1 MRLRIIGLVSVLTLI
16 SLQSFSQEKLDTAVI
31 SASRLQNTYKETG
44 KTVRVISAK
53 EIESFPVNTLED
65 LLQDVAGVNMNAR
78 AGFGIQ
84 TDIGLRGST
93 FSQVLILID
102 NQRLNDA
109 LTGHFNNNIPI
120 PLSEIAQIEI
130 VKGPSGVSYGADAVG
145 GVIHIKTKTYMAEPR
160 IKLNFAGKVSK
171 GQYGLN
177 NNDLGLFI
185 NMRKWAFSAGVK
197 SLNADGQEFTNPN
210 YLLNG
215 STGDTSY
222 KSYFDQKNYT
232 VAGTYFRDKWKVYLR
247 GAVDMRDFNA
257 KYFYTAS
264 KFDESTENIK
274 AYWTQAA
281 AIHKTENQLT
291 ELNVGYKHN
300 RDTFIFNP
308 LFSTNGHVTT
318 RLNATLTQNRTFG
331 KVKVAYGTQFDQT
344 TIESNDRGDHSNFS
358 IAAFVLSKFRLTDNF
373 LLVAGA
379 RVENDNHYGTFAVP
393 QLTATYIMPK
403 LIIRSSI
410 GQSVRNADF
419 TERFVSYNIDSLS
432 PNRNAGNPDVAP
444 EKSLS
449 ADLNFDWKPSDKLRV
464 NQSVFFRTSTDLI
477 DFALT
482 NSDDITNLTNLRPN
496 STYFYTQNIEE
507 SNTIGYELG
516 LAYDAL
522 KTDSTRITFKL
533 DYTWLQTTNSDSV
546 VSKYI
551 ANHPIHSVAPRILL
565 RYKRFRLSTTANI
578 ITRNPEEIEDI
589 MGEIKDQYVLV
600 NARLSFKPP
609 VVPARIFVE
618 GRNLLD
624 TDYQEILGARMPARW
639 VYAGF
644 IWRWGEKSI

>member
-1 MRLRIIGLVSVLTLI
+1 
-16 SLQSFSQEKLDTAVI
+16 
-31 SASRLQNTYKETG
+31 
-44 KTVRVISAK
+44 
-53 EIESFPVNTLED
+53 
-65 LLQDVAGVNMNAR
+65 MNAR

-102 NQRLNDA
+102 NQRLNDG
-109 LTGHFNNNIPI
+109 LTGHFNNNIPV

-145 GVIHIKTKTYMAEPR
+145 GVIHIKTKTYVAEPR
-160 IKLNFAGKVSK
+160 IKINFAGKASK

-177 NNDLGLFI
+177 NNDLGVFV
-185 NMRKWAFSAGVK
+185 NMRKWAFSAGLK
-197 SLNADGQEFTNPN
+197 SLNADGQEFANPN
-210 YLLNG
+210 YIQPG
-215 STGDTSY
+215 GPDSTYNTF
-222 KSYFDQKNYT
+222 FDQKNYT
-232 VAGTYFRDKWKVYLR
+232 LSGTYFRDKWKIYLR
-247 GAVDMRDFNA
+247 GAMDMRDFNA

-264 KFDESTENIK
+264 SLDESTERIK
-274 AYWTQAA
+274 AYWTQSA
-281 AIHKTENQLT
+281 AIYKTDKQQT
-291 ELNVGYKHN
+291 EFNIGYKHN
-300 RDTFIFNP
+300 RDTFVFNP
-308 LFSTNGHVTT
+308 LFTPNGHVTT
-318 RLNATLTQNRTFG
+318 RLNSTVTQNRAFG
-331 KVKVAYGTQFDQT
+331 KVKLAYGAQFDHT

-358 IAAFVLSKFRLTDNF
+358 IAAFVLSKFKLTDKF
-373 LLVAGA
+373 LIVAGG
-379 RVENDNHYGTFAVP
+379 RVENDNHYGTYAVP
-393 QLTATYIMPK
+393 QLTATYVMPK
-403 LIIRSSI
+403 LIIRSSL

-419 TERFVSYNIDSLS
+419 TERFVSYNIDTLT

-449 ADLNFDWKPSDKLRV
+449 LDLNLDWKPTDKLRI
-464 NQSVFFRTSTDLI
+464 NQSVFHRSSNNLI

-482 NSDDITNLTNLRPN
+482 NSNQIENLNNLVPN
-496 STYFYTQNIEE
+496 STYFYAQNIEE
-507 SNTIGYELG
+507 SNTLGYELG
-516 LAYDAL
+516 VQYQLFN
-522 KTDSTRITFKL
+522 TDSTRLSFNL

-578 ITRNPEEIEDI
+578 ITRNPEKIESI

-609 VVPARIFVE
+609 IVPARIFIE

-624 TDYQEILGARMPARW
+624 TQYQEILGARMPARW
-639 VYAGF
+639 FYGGF